1 MFSLSPDASTES
13 KVQEG
18 KSFAVRM
25 VLFEVKGFDAIA
37 VKRYNEIIAK

>member
-1 MFSLSPDASTES
+1 
-13 KVQEG
+13 
-18 KSFAVRM
+18 VRM